1 MLERPAVP
9 RGAERL
15 FLEESHSLPPAEDAG
30 FFRIDPVEVI
40 HASHVEWSGTRRS
53 RYEITWP
60 MLCSAT

>member
-1 MLERPAVP
+1 MLERPVVP

-15 FLEESHSLPPAEDAG
+15 FLEESHSLRSCRGCG

-53 RYEITWP
+53 RYETTWP